1 MNQPQH
7 GIYERLVREDEYDD
21 LKRLESEDRVWL
33 EIPSAAQRRH
43 LLIDEFTAHIPELL
57 DAVTS
62 GSDQDSESAR
72 RELKLMAELLRATRS
87 CAPDT
92 KLPAPPSSDVLVLH
106 AVHEP
111 KRRPAFPRTGL
122 RQPWLFTSAK
132 GEPSLYSELRTEL
145 ETAEQLD
152 LIISFITWGGVRK
165 LEDVFARA
173 TATDAAGQS
182 RLKMRVL
189 TTTYMGATDR
199 SAVDALAKLPGVEV
213 RVSLDGRRERLHAK
227 AWLFGRSNGFGT
239 AFVGSANL
247 SKSALIDGIEWTLK
261 ISQSR
266 EPTLFEAARA
276 NFESHWN
283 DPEFQPYDPRNDE
296 HRAALD
302 RALLDQRGGHGTNVP
317 LLRTWFDIQPK
328 PFQQA
333 ILDRLDHE
341 RAHGRTKNLLVAAT
355 GTGKTVVSAFDYKH
369 LCDRQ
374 GGQPRLLFVAHQ
386 RQILQQAMDTFRQV
400 LRDTNFGELLD
411 GQTQPASYDHL
422 FAMIQTLSGRS
433 LVSQLGA
440 NYWQMVIV
448 DEAHHLPARTF
459 DAFVR
464 EIRPKFLLG
473 LTATP
478 ERADGKSLNAYFD
491 ARPDG
496 SPAYSLR
503 VWDALDQQLLCPFE
517 YYATGD
523 GVDLRGVEWGKAGEL
538 QQLGNIIGA
547 NEMRAIAVLQA
558 LQKYL
563 QDDGLSEMK
572 AIAFCVTV
580 EHARFMSDFFNARGL
595 TAEALTGD
603 DSQTT
608 RDDAIRRL
616 SAGDLKVLC
625 TVNLFNEGVDLPS
638 VNTLILLR
646 PTQSPVVFQQQIGRG
661 LRLHPGKSCCVVL
674 DFIGQYSATYRFD
687 ILYHSLTGLSRKQ
700 LNQSVDAGFG
710 HLPAGCHIQLDKV
723 ARERVLQNLKQ
734 SLLINRL
741 RLQRELAAW
750 AAGHPEPIR
759 MIDFLQGQM
768 IELAELY
775 ENNRSWNA
783 LKREVGLP
791 VPDFGPRDAAL
802 LERAGSL
809 IHVNDPRLLRTWQAW
824 LNGEEAGTREILML
838 AHQLLHERD
847 PVTVTEFRNLLEAH
861 LAMKAELQ
869 ELLAYLED
877 ASDFATTAVSGAP
890 DDWSISL
897 HARYSR
903 RQIQAAI
910 GHATELVR
918 PAHREGILPLTQER
932 IELLFVTLDKSIG
945 FSETVQ
951 YADYAVSPSR
961 FHWKTQNRAKPT
973 NASGRRYLDS
983 PTNGWRFFL
992 FVREDRDAAFAC
1004 AGQVVLE
1011 HHEYDG
1017 KGPIGITWH
1026 LVQPLSAEL
1035 FRRFS
1040 VLRDV

>member
-1 MNQPQH
+1 MNQPQY

-21 LKRLESEDRVWL
+21 LKRLESEGRVWL
-33 EIPSAAQRRH
+33 EMPSATQRRH

-62 GSDQDSESAR
+62 GSDQDSEFAR
-72 RELKLMAELLRATRS
+72 RELKLMADLLRATRS
-87 CAPDT
+87 CVPDT
-92 KLPAPPSSDVLVLH
+92 QLPALPSSDVLVLH

-111 KRRPAFPRTGL
+111 NLRPAFPRTGL

-132 GEPSLYSELRTEL
+132 GEPSLYSELRAEL

-173 TATDAAGQS
+173 TATDAAGHS

-266 EPTLFEAARA
+266 EPVLFEAARA
-276 NFESHWN
+276 TFESHWN
-283 DPEFQPYDPRNDE
+283 DPEFQSYDPRNGE

-302 RALLDQRGGHGTNVP
+302 RALQEQRGGQGAKEP

-328 PFQQA
+328 PFQQV

-341 RAHGRTKNLLVAAT
+341 RNHGRTKNLLVAAT
-355 GTGKTVVSAFDYKH
+355 GTGKTVVSAFDYKR

-374 GGQPRLLFVAHQ
+374 GGQPRLLYVAHQ
-386 RQILQQAMDTFRQV
+386 RQILQQALDTFRQV
-400 LRDTNFGELLD
+400 QRNTNFGELLD
-411 GQTQPASYDHL
+411 GQTQPASHDHL
-422 FAMIQTLSGRS
+422 FAMIQTLSSRA
-433 LVSQLGA
+433 LVNQLGS

-464 EIRPKFLLG
+464 EIRPKYLLG

-478 ERADGKSLNAYFD
+478 ERADGKSLNTYFD

-503 VWDALDQQLLCPFE
+503 IWDALDQQLLCPFE
-517 YYATGD
+517 YFATGD

-547 NEMRAIAVLQA
+547 SEVRATAVLQA

-563 QDDGLSEMK
+563 QEDGLSEMK

-580 EHARFMSDFFNARGL
+580 DHARFMSDFFNARGL

-603 DSQTT
+603 DSQTK

-616 SAGDLKVLC
+616 SAGELKVLC

-674 DFIGQYSATYRFD
+674 DFIGQYSADYRFD
-687 ILYHSLTGLSRKQ
+687 ILYRSLTGMNRQQ
-700 LNQSVDAGFG
+700 LNQSVDSGFG

-723 ARERVLQNLKQ
+723 SRERVLQNLKQ
-734 SLLINRL
+734 SLLITRL

-750 AAGHPEPIR
+750 AAGRPGPILLSA
-759 MIDFLQGQM
+759 FLEGQM

-775 ENNRSWNA
+775 ENKRSWNA
-783 LKREVGLP
+783 LKREVGLK
-791 VPDFGPRDAAL
+791 VPDFGPRDAGL
-802 LERAGSL
+802 LER
-809 IHVNDPRLLRTWQAW
+809 T
-824 LNGEEAGTREILML
+824 
-838 AHQLLHERD
+838 
-847 PVTVTEFRNLLEAH
+847 
-861 LAMKAELQ
+861 
-869 ELLAYLED
+869 
-877 ASDFATTAVSGAP
+877 
-890 DDWSISL
+890 
-897 HARYSR
+897 
-903 RQIQAAI
+903 
-910 GHATELVR
+910 
-918 PAHREGILPLTQER
+918 
-932 IELLFVTLDKSIG
+932 G
-945 FSETVQ
+945 FSDPCE
-951 YADYAVSPSR
+951 
-961 FHWKTQNRAKPT
+961 
-973 NASGRRYLDS
+973 
-983 PTNGWRFFL
+983 
-992 FVREDRDAAFAC
+992 
-1004 AGQVVLE
+1004 
-1011 HHEYDG
+1011 
-1017 KGPIGITWH
+1017 
-1026 LVQPLSAEL
+1026 
-1035 FRRFS
+1035 
-1040 VLRDV
+1040 

>member
-1 MNQPQH
+1 MNQPQQ

-21 LKRLESEDRVWL
+21 LRRLESENRVWL

-57 DAVTS
+57 DAVAS
-62 GSDQDSESAR
+62 GSDQDSETAR
-72 RELKLMAELLRATRS
+72 RELKLMADLLRATRS
-87 CAPDT
+87 SVPDS
-92 KLPAPPSSDVLVLH
+92 KLPSMTASDVLVLH

-111 KRRPAFPRTGL
+111 NLRPIFPRTGL

-132 GEPSLYSELRTEL
+132 GEPSLYSELRAEL

-173 TATDAAGQS
+173 TATDAGGNS

-266 EPTLFEAARA
+266 EAVLFESARA

-400 LRDTNFGELLD
+400 LRDPNFGELLD

-422 FAMIQTLSGRS
+422 FAMIQTLSGRA
-433 LVSQLGA
+433 LVNQLGA
-440 NYWQMVIV
+440 NYWQMVII
-448 DEAHHLPARTF
+448 DEAHHLPANTF

-491 ARPDG
+491 SRPDG

-547 NEMRAIAVLQA
+547 SHVRAEAVLQA

-563 QDDGLSEMK
+563 QDDGLTEMK

-595 TAEALTGD
+595 SAEALTGD
-603 DSQTT
+603 DSQTK

-616 SAGDLKVLC
+616 SAGELRVLC

-661 LRLHPGKSCCVVL
+661 LRLHPGKPCCVVL
-674 DFIGQYSATYRFD
+674 DFIGQYSTDYRFD
-687 ILYHSLTGLSRKQ
+687 ILYRSLTGMNRKQ
-700 LNQSVDAGFG
+700 LNQSVESGFG
-710 HLPAGCHIQLDKV
+710 HLPAGCHIQLDKIS
-723 ARERVLQNLKQ
+723 RDRVLQNLKQ
-734 SLLINRL
+734 SLVISRL

-750 AAGHPEPIR
+750 AAGRPGPFR
-759 MIDFLQGQM
+759 LSDFLQGQM

-775 ENNRSWNA
+775 DNHRSWNA
-783 LKREVGLP
+783 LKRDVGLS
-791 VPDFGPRDAAL
+791 VPEFGPRDASL
-802 LERAGSL
+802 LVRAGSL
-809 IHVNDPRLLRTWQAW
+809 IHVNDPRLLRAWQAW
-824 LNGEEAGTREILML
+824 LDGKPAGTREILML

-847 PVTVTEFRNLLEAH
+847 PVTVAQFRDLIEAN

-869 ELLAYLED
+869 ELLAYLEES
-877 ASDFATTAVSGAP
+877 SDFAETTVSGAP
-890 DDWSISL
+890 DNWSISL
-897 HARYSR
+897 HSRYSR
-903 RQIQAAI
+903 RQIQATT
-910 GHATELVR
+910 GHATETTR
-918 PAHREGILPLTQER
+918 PSNREGILPLTQER
-932 IELLFVTLDKSIG
+932 VEILFVTLDKSSG
-945 FSETVQ
+945 FSEAVQ
-951 YADYAVSPSR
+951 YGDYAVSPER
-961 FHWKTQNRAKPT
+961 FHWKTQNRAKPS

-983 PTNGWRFFL
+983 STNGWRFFL
-992 FVREDRDAAFAC
+992 FVREDCNSAFAC
-1004 AGQVVLE
+1004 AGQVLLE

-1017 KGPIGITWH
+1017 KGPIGITWR
-1026 LVQPLSAEL
+1026 LLQPLSADL

-1040 VLRDV
+1040 VLRDA